1 MAAPFLDMLMPSE
14 DEATMPVPQV
24 GDQALLSLQPPPE
37 RPIDRLKPGSEQHQ
51 RVLDNLVKRLDYSE
65 RHMQAFYHRWAV
77 NEQKAQAYIHLE
89 DHEQMLK
96 DMSDRGEAPQPT
108 MIVVPFTWAAISTI
122 VTFLV
127 AVFLNRR
134 PHFELGS
141 NSAEGVTNTKHME
154 TVLQYNCDHTR
165 MVRRLYQKFMDICIY
180 GLGAVSTK
188 WCVKTAVRTV
198 RIKHPGGQL
207 ESKKEQRKV
216 YQGNEVA
223 NIDPYNFFP
232 DPRVPMSEA
241 NRDAEFAFWRSSTS
255 RLGLKKDER
264 EYNYAWT
271 DAIPK
276 DRPKNEYANFSRR
289 NVISK
294 GNSQPALDDARYE
307 GKFDDDFVQV
317 DQGTCWI
324 IPKDWGLS
332 DSEDPELWIFSIGN
346 KKQVFQAEPFDAD
359 HAQHPIAVSEPF
371 GLGYGFGQPSPTDFV
386 TPIQDLVSAL
396 VNTHLVNVRSVLND
410 CFVYDPSAI
419 EAQDMKDM
427 GPGRRYRL
435 KPSAFGRDVR
445 SIIQQIPVQD
455 VTAQHMN
462 DAQVFMNVGLMLL
475 GLNQNMIGASTPSSR
490 RSATESRIT
499 AEASASR
506 LSLLSR
512 LTSGQGVIDM
522 VEQMIL
528 NIQQNID
535 AEFTLQVLG
544 EKGMMESVIVQPENL
559 VGDFYYPIH
568 DGTLPMD
575 KIGLLEVWKELI
587 GVVIQDEQLRA
598 EWDVSKMVEFA
609 ANLGGA
615 QNVHMMRRQQPPQ
628 MQFGTEE
635 ALAQGAQSGN
645 LVPAPPGLV
654 NPLLVGL
661 GNPGGV

>member
-1 MAAPFLDMLMPSE
+1 MVMPFAP
-14 DEATMPVPQV
+14 
-24 GDQALLSLQPPPE
+24 QAEETLQPIMGSGALVPLEGPPD
-37 RPIDRLKPGSEQHQ
+37 RPIDLLKPGSELHQ
-51 RVLDNLVKRLDYSE
+51 KVLDKLMMRLDYSE
-65 RHMQAFYHRWAV
+65 RHMQEFYHRWAV

-96 DMSDRGEAPQPT
+96 DMNESCEAPQPSI
-108 MIVVPFTWAAISTI
+108 IVVPFTWAAISTI
-122 VTFLV
+122 VTLV
-127 AVFLNRR
+127 AVFLNKR

-141 NSAEGVTNTKHME
+141 MSPEGVQNAKHME
-154 TVLQYNCDHTR
+154 MVLQYNCDHTR
-165 MVRRLYQKFMDICIY
+165 MVRRLYQKFMDICVY
-180 GLGAVSTK
+180 GVGAVSTK
-188 WCVKTAVRTV
+188 WCVKKAHRTV
-198 RIKHPGGQL
+198 RTKLPGGQL
-207 ESKKEQRKV
+207 ETSKEFRTV
-216 YQGNEVA
+216 YQGNEVS

-232 DPRVPMSEA
+232 DPRVPMSEV
-241 NRDAEFAFWRSSTS
+241 NRSGEFAFWRDAIS
-255 RLGLKKDER
+255 RLGLLKDAR
-264 EYNYAWT
+264 EYNYAWVE
-271 DAIPK
+271 DIPK
-276 DRPKNEYANFSRR
+276 TRPRSDFENYSKR
-289 NVISK
+289 NAITK
-294 GNSQPALDDARYE
+294 GASQPGLSVDRAYE
-307 GKFDDDFVQV
+307 GKFEDDFVQV

-324 IPKDWGLS
+324 VPKDWGLG
-332 DSEDPELWIFSIGN
+332 DSEDPELWIFSVGN

-359 HAQHPIAVSEPF
+359 HAQHPVAVSEPF

-419 EAQDMKDM
+419 ESQDMKDM

-455 VTAQHMN
+455 VTAQHMA
-462 DAQVFMNVGLMLL
+462 DAQMFMNVGLMLL

-535 AEFTLQVLG
+535 SEFTLQILG
-544 EKGMMESVIVQPENL
+544 EKGMMESVLVMPENL

-575 KIGLLEVWKELI
+575 KVGLLDVWKELI
-587 GVVIQDEQLRA
+587 GVVLQDEQLRM
-598 EWDVSKMVEFA
+598 EWDVSKMVEYA
-609 ANLGGA
+609 ATLGGA
-615 QNVHMMRRQQPPQ
+615 QNAHMMRRQPQ
-628 MQFGTEE
+628 MQFGTDQDLQE
-635 ALAQGAQSGN
+635 GAQSGN

-654 NPLLVGL
+654 NPMLAGL
-661 GNPGGV
+661 GNPAGVR